1 MKNYFSSNLKYL
13 REKKKISKNKLG
25 EMVGVN
31 QTTIGRWE
39 NNEMTPSI
47 DNVIDVL
54 NAFNLPIS
62 ELGTFL
68 GKDLQT
74 GTSYEPTDEDYKK
87 ILKEKGLMNEKG
99 EINKEDFDRL
109 IKFADV
115 VKDIANNEKKEK

>member
-31 QTTIGRWE
+31 QTTLGRWE
-39 NNEMTPSI
+39 NNELTPSI

-54 NAFNLPIS
+54 NAFKLPIS

-68 GKDLQT
+68 GKDLKT
-74 GTSYEPTDEDYKK
+74 GTSYEPTQDDLKNV
-87 ILKEKGLMNEKG
+87 LKEKGLIDEND
-99 EINKEDFDRL
+99 EISDEDFNKL
-109 IKFADV
+109 IAFAMAN
-115 VKDIANNEKKEK
+115 KDFIIKKEEP